1 MLHTGIEIEITSCVS
16 GVSNTILCMAQDC
29 ELRAPE
35 DFVLSHVTKPVLRER
50 YQQFMFKDHVKSHP
64 ELRFC
69 PGPNCQV
76 NKIINFA
83 SIFLVLLKL
92 NYVLLVLC

>member
-1 MLHTGIEIEITSCVS
+1 
-16 GVSNTILCMAQDC
+16 MAQDC

-35 DFVLSHVTKPVLRER
+35 DFVLSHVTKPMLRER

-76 NKIINFA
+76 RIIFNILLKYKVMFMCSNKISKNCVVIN
-83 SIFLVLLKL
+83 
-92 NYVLLVLC
+92 LCK